1 MRSPP
6 ETDEL
11 DTPPRILMGPGPSTI
26 DPRVLKAMS
35 TQALGYM
42 DPRFLDIMDDIQ
54 ELLRYTFQ
62 TNNDW
67 TLAISGTGTAAM
79 EASIGNLVEP
89 GEKVLVRTTA
99 YWGDRV
105 AQMTRR
111 VGGEV
116 VPLDVSGTDP
126 LDPDDVAEAFAAN
139 DIDVFYICHADTTT
153 GIRQPDMSELTDIAH
168 EHDAYTIVDCVTSL
182 SGVELH
188 VDDWG
193 IDVAYG
199 SPQKCLSS
207 TPGATPL
214 TVNERARE
222 KIQSRASD
230 TDSWYL
236 DLDLLMEYWGD
247 ERNYHH
253 TAPVTPYY
261 GLREALR
268 LVAEEGLEN
277 RWERHRE
284 VAGELKAGIE
294 RIGLEMAAPEEYWL
308 PSLNT
313 VQVPDGVDDT
323 AVIEFL
329 MDEYDV
335 EIASGLG
342 ELDGEIWRIGCMGY
356 SARRQNV
363 ACLLTGLEEA
373 LEAQGYEVTEPSIE
387 A

>member
-42 DPRFLDIMDDIQ
+42 DPSFLDIMDDIQ

-153 GIRQPDMSELTDIAH
+153 GIRQPNMSELTDIAH

-222 KIQSRASD
+222 KIQSRDSD

-294 RIGLEMAAPEEYWL
+294 RMGLEMAAPEEYWL

>member
-42 DPRFLDIMDDIQ
+42 DPSFLDIMDDIQ

-116 VPLDVSGTDP
+116 VPFEVSGTDP
-126 LDPDDVAEAFAAN
+126 LDPDDVAEAFANN

-153 GIRQPDMSELTDIAH
+153 GIRQPNMSELTDIAH

-222 KIQSRASD
+222 KIQSRDSD

-261 GLREALR
+261 GLRESLR

-284 VAGELKAGIE
+284 VASELKAGIE
-294 RIGLEMAAPEEYWL
+294 RMGLEMAAPEEYWL

>member
-6 ETDEL
+6 ETSEL
-11 DTPPRILMGPGPSTI
+11 DTPSRILMGPGPSTI
-26 DPRVLKAMS
+26 HPRVLKAMS

-42 DPRFLDIMDDIQ
+42 DPNFLDIMDDIQ

-62 TNNDW
+62 TDNEW

-79 EASIGNLVEP
+79 EASIGNLLEP
-89 GEKVLVRTTA
+89 GEKMLVRTTGF
-99 YWGDRV
+99 WGDRV

-116 VPLDVSGTDP
+116 VPLEVSATDP
-126 LDPDDVAEAFAAN
+126 LDPDDVAEAFENN
-139 DIDVFYICHADTTT
+139 DIDAFYICHADTTT
-153 GIRQPDMSELTDIAH
+153 GICQPNMSELTDIAH
-168 EHDAYTIVDCVTSL
+168 EHDAYTIADCVTSL

-188 VDDWG
+188 VDEWG

-222 KIQSRASD
+222 KIQSRESNTA
-230 TDSWYL
+230 SWYL
-236 DLDLLMEYWGD
+236 DLELVMEYWGD

-253 TAPVTPYY
+253 TAPTAPYY

-277 RWERHRE
+277 RWERHRQ
-284 VAGELKAGIE
+284 VANELKAGLE
-294 RIGLEMAAPEEYWL
+294 DMGLEMAAAEDHWL

-329 MDEYDV
+329 MDEYDI

-363 ACLLTGLEEA
+363 ACLLTAMEDA
-373 LEAQGYEVTEPSIE
+373 LEAQGFDVEPAIE

>member
-6 ETDEL
+6 ETSEL
-11 DTPPRILMGPGPSTI
+11 DTPSRILMGPGPSMI
-26 DPRVLKAMS
+26 HPRVLRAMS

-42 DPRFLDIMDDIQ
+42 DPSFLEIMDDIQ

-62 TNNDW
+62 TDNEW
-67 TLAISGTGTAAM
+67 TLATSGTGTAAM
-79 EASIGNLVEP
+79 ETAIGNLLEP
-89 GEKVLVRTTA
+89 GETMLVRTTA
-99 YWGDRV
+99 YWGDRM
-105 AQMTRR
+105 AQMARR
-111 VGGEV
+111 VGGDV
-116 VPLDVSGTDP
+116 ASLDVSPTEP
-126 LDPDDVAEAFAAN
+126 LDPADVREAFEAH
-139 DIDVFYICHADTTT
+139 DVDVFGICHADTTT
-153 GIRQPDMSELTDIAH
+153 GIRQPNMSELVDIAR
-168 EHDAYTIVDCVTSL
+168 EHDAYTIADCVTSL
-182 SGVELH
+182 SGVPVH

-193 IDVAYG
+193 VDVAYG

-214 TVNERARE
+214 TINERARE
-222 KIQSRASD
+222 KIEARDSD
-230 TDSWYL
+230 PASWYL
-236 DLDLLMEYWGD
+236 DLNLLMEYWGD

-253 TAPVTPYY
+253 TPPTTPYY

-277 RWERHRE
+277 RWERHRR
-284 VAGELKAGIE
+284 VAGELKAGLE
-294 RIGLEMAAPEEYWL
+294 DMGLEMAAAEEHWL

-313 VQVPDGVDDT
+313 VRVPDGVDDT
-323 AVIEFL
+323 AVIQFL
-329 MDEYDV
+329 LDEYDI

-363 ACLLTGLEEA
+363 ACLLTAMQDA
-373 LEAQGYEVTEPSIE
+373 LEAQGFDVDEAAIE

>member
-1 MRSPP
+1 
-6 ETDEL
+6 
-11 DTPPRILMGPGPSTI
+11 
-26 DPRVLKAMS
+26 MS
-35 TQALGYM
+35 TPALGYM
-42 DPRFLDIMDDIQ
+42 DPEFLRIMDDIQ

-62 TNNDW
+62 TDNEW
-67 TLAISGTGTAAM
+67 TLATSGTGTAAM
-79 EASIGNLVEP
+79 ETAIGNLLEP
-89 GEKVLVRTTA
+89 GETMLVRTTA
-99 YWGDRV
+99 YWGDRM
-105 AQMTRR
+105 AQMARR

-116 VPLDVSGTDP
+116 VSLDVSPTAP
-126 LDPDDVAEAFAAN
+126 LDPADVEAAFDDH
-139 DIDVFYICHADTTT
+139 DIDVFGICHADTTT
-153 GIRQPDMSELTDIAH
+153 GIRQPNVSTLAEIAR
-168 EHDAYTIVDCVTSL
+168 EHDAYTILDCVTSL
-182 SGVELH
+182 SGVPVH

-193 IDVAYG
+193 VDVAYG

-214 TVNERARE
+214 TVNDRARE
-222 KIQSRASD
+222 KIETRDSD
-230 TDSWYL
+230 TASWYL
-236 DLDLLMEYWGD
+236 DLDLVMEYWGD

-253 TAPVTPYY
+253 TAPTTPYY

-268 LVAEEGLEN
+268 LVAEEGLET

-284 VAGELKAGIE
+284 VAGELKAGVE
-294 RIGLEMAAPEEYWL
+294 SMGLEMAAPEEYWL

-323 AVIEFL
+323 AVIEYL
-329 MDEYDV
+329 LEEYDI

-363 ACLLTGLEEA
+363 ACLLSA
-373 LEAQGYEVTEPSIE
+373 LADALDAQGFDVTEPAIE